1 MLIPGDNQAIAQ
13 IVEMLGKLVGEG
25 PSTSDVCREPEING
39 ADAEVEIGQFTFL
52 IEWKGQGT
60 VASVAR
66 AITQVQRSPN
76 GYGRG
81 AIPLVAVPYMGPS
94 GMKECEKAGVSW
106 VDLSGNARI
115 SAPGLHINIQGRP
128 NLFIHRGRPSSAFA
142 PKSSRITRWLLI
154 HPKREMSQREIA
166 SATDM
171 SEGFTSKIVARLAA
185 DRLVVRTQNGKI
197 KVKDP
202 NLLLDAWAEKYRF
215 DRHRVIRGHV
225 PSRTTESLLANLSEH
240 FHAES
245 IGYAATG
252 LSAAWQLTHFAAYRI
267 VSVYIERDLPNSRIE
282 ELGFREDDRGANTWL
297 VIPNDRGVF
306 QGSSMREGVRCVHP
320 VQVYLDLLG
329 HPERASEA
337 ADRVRSDYLKWANN
351 D

>member
-1 MLIPGDNQAIAQ
+1 M
-13 IVEMLGKLVGEG
+13 
-25 PSTSDVCREPEING
+25 
-39 ADAEVEIGQFTFL
+39 
-52 IEWKGQGT
+52 
-60 VASVAR
+60 
-66 AITQVQRSPN
+66 
-76 GYGRG
+76 
-81 AIPLVAVPYMGPS
+81 
-94 GMKECEKAGVSW
+94 
-106 VDLSGNARI
+106 
-115 SAPGLHINIQGRP
+115 
-128 NLFIHRGRPSSAFA
+128 
-142 PKSSRITRWLLI
+142 
-154 HPKREMSQREIA
+154 
-166 SATDM
+166 
-171 SEGFTSKIVARLAA
+171 
-185 DRLVVRTQNGKI
+185 VRTQNGKI